1 MLHQKSKRQ
10 GKTKHALAK
19 KKTCTTQIA
28 RARSRTLL
36 HAHAH
41 AHTHNHNHMLHF
53 TSQPPPSLSASPAK
67 TSTACETCLETERR
81 LPPLRDWLSNL
92 ATAYARPASQARC
105 ERHTDPMR
113 QIIQRRG
120 QAQ

>member
-19 KKTCTTQIA
+19 KKKHA
-28 RARSRTLL
+28 RPISRVHAAATLL
-36 HAHAH
+36 H

-53 TSQPPPSLSASPAK
+53 TSQHPPSLSASPAK

-81 LPPLRDWLSNL
+81 LPPRRDWLSNL